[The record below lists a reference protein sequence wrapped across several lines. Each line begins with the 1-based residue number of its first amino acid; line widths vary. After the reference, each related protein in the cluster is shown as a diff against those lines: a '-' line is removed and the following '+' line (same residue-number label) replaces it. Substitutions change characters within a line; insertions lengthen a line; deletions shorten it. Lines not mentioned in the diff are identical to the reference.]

1 MVLLIGSCRAF
12 APPLSKTACLQAS
25 DSESSD
31 EEDGTSIHVY
41 GIDEQ
46 EESELVADAMNFELS
61 LNGSALV
68 YTERTSSSVTG
79 AANFSA
85 INPNDVDSVGDSD
98 SDDERHVNLD
108 ERVSVVVDPT
118 QERAKV
124 FSQICGAIRRQL
136 TTTPGMFAAFG
147 GPHCGPAELLGTWNE
162 IEKRYREQVLPRT
175 SSSTDFGDMV
185 SEMLAELRVSHVSYF
200 PSSDGSFQ
208 LRRGEGH
215 EDFEDQGFLCC
226 DSEWNDTLQGYV
238 LSEIYTG
245 DDWDTERAGP
255 LAYLADVFHVGD
267 LVLSV
272 DGTRLTSRT
281 TMELALQHHAGNHL
295 IVEFVPVCCVA
306 AFQRSMDNLQQVE
319 KGVPG
324 FCGTDHSHMLEL
336 LEGLDRGSSIKQLY
350 CRTKKVWVR
359 AVDEYQD
366 QKVRDRD
373 RHRAM
378 MAAIRHHCSANL
390 QAVEL
395 VPQISYVQVAD
406 MTRTG
411 FAEFHR
417 VISTRTAGL
426 IIDIR
431 GNTGGSVAEQLLRF
445 LSVPQL
451 GWDVGVGV
459 PVAWPANSTKNPS
472 SIVLMVDANCY
483 SDADALAFAWK
494 QLNLGHVVGCRTFG
508 GLLSVTGEFQLLDG
522 SELTLPSE
530 DFRPLQPNTARV
542 ENVGV
547 APDVVVDFP
556 PSLLKDNRDPQLE
569 EAVRILVKLMRRT

>member
-1 MVLLIGSCRAF
+1 MYS
-12 APPLSKTACLQAS
+12 
-25 DSESSD
+25 
-31 EEDGTSIHVY
+31 
-41 GIDEQ
+41 IDEQ
-46 EESELVADAMNFELS
+46 EESQLVANAMNFELS

-68 YTERTSSSVTG
+68 YTESSSSSSVTG

-85 INPNDVDSVGDSD
+85 INPNDVDSVADSD

-118 QERAKV
+118 RERAKV
-124 FSQICGAIRRQL
+124 FSQICGAVRRQM
-136 TTTPGMFAAFG
+136 TTTPGMFAALG
-147 GPHCGPAELLGTWNE
+147 GPNCSPVELLGTWNK
-162 IEKRYREQVLPRT
+162 IEKRYRERVLLRT
-175 SSSTDFGDMV
+175 SSDTDFGDMV
-185 SEMLAELRVSHVSYF
+185 TEMLAELRVSHVSYF

-215 EDFEDQGFLCC
+215 EEFEDQGFLCC
-226 DSEWNDTLQGYV
+226 DSVWNDALQGYI
-238 LSEIYTG
+238 LSEIYAG

-272 DGTRLTSRT
+272 DGTRLTSCT

-295 IVEFVPVCCVA
+295 IVEFVPVCCVE
-306 AFQRSMDNLQQVE
+306 AFRRRMDNLEQAGR
-319 KGVPG
+319 GVAG

-336 LEGLDRGSSIKQLY
+336 LEGLDDRGSSIKQLY

-366 QKVRDRD
+366 RKVRDRD

-378 MAAIRHHCSANL
+378 MAAIRHYCSANL
-390 QAVEL
+390 RALEL
-395 VPQISYVQVAD
+395 APQISYVQVAD

-417 VISTRTAGL
+417 VIATRTAGL

-451 GWDVGVGV
+451 GWDVGAGV
-459 PVAWPANSTKNPS
+459 PVAWPANSTKPPS

-494 QLNLGHVVGCRTFG
+494 QLDLGRVVGCRTFG

-530 DFRPLQPNTARV
+530 DFLPLQPNAARV

-547 APDVVVDFP
+547 VPDIVVDFP
-556 PSLLKDNRDPQLE
+556 PSLLKDYQDPQLE
-569 EAVRILVKLMRRT
+569 QAVDVLVKLMRRK